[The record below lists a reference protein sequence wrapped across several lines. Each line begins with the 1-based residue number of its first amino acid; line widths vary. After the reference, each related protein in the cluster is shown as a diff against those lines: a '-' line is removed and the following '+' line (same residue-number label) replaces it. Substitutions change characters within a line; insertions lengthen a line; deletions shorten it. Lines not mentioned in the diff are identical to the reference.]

1 MSVTSSTTTQQSWA
15 DAFAS
20 LPLEHA
26 PAGSWQRITATLDAR
41 RKSRAPIWLATA
53 AALVLAIALPWQ
65 LSQRNDAPGATQSP
79 SVSMATDDTP
89 TDSRLETLYAESAQ
103 LESLL
108 QLARDD
114 RVSTGMAAAL
124 AGDLDSRLASIDA
137 ALMRPGLSPDQQ
149 MELWRDRVEALRAL
163 TSFESTRR
171 WLVANGSRY
180 DGALA
185 QVD

>member
-1 MSVTSSTTTQQSWA
+1 MADSTTNHDALPPTWS

-20 LPLEHA
+20 LPLEAA
-26 PAGSWQRITATLDAR
+26 PENGWARITATLDAR
-41 RKSRAPIWLATA
+41 RRSRAPIWLATA

-65 LSQRNDAPGATQSP
+65 LSQRNDVPGVQPSL
-79 SVSMATDDTP
+79 SVSAATSDT
-89 TDSRLETLYAESAQ
+89 LETLYAESAQ

-108 QLARDD
+108 QFARDD
-114 RVSTGMAAAL
+114 RVSSGTAAAL
-124 AGDLDSRLASIDA
+124 AGELDSQLASIDA

-149 MELWRDRVEALRAL
+149 MSLWRDRVEALRTL

>member
-1 MSVTSSTTTQQSWA
+1 MPNISSHATSPSWA

-26 PAGSWQRITATLDAR
+26 PAAGWQHITAKLDAR
-41 RKSRAPIWLATA
+41 RTTRAPIWLAAA

-65 LSQRNDAPGATQSP
+65 LSQHGDVPATNPP
-79 SVSMATDDTP
+79 SSSVADTAD
-89 TDSRLETLYAESAQ
+89 TLETLYAQSAQ

-108 QLARDD
+108 LVARDE
-114 RVSTGMAAAL
+114 RVSTGTAAAMAAE
-124 AGDLDSRLASIDA
+124 LDSQVASIDA

-149 MELWRDRVEALRAL
+149 MALWRERVEALRTL

-171 WLVANGSRY
+171 WLAANGSRY

>member
-1 MSVTSSTTTQQSWA
+1 MPNISSHTTSPAWA

-26 PAGSWQRITATLDAR
+26 PAAGWQHITAKLDAR
-41 RKSRAPIWLATA
+41 STTRAPILAAA
-53 AALVLAIALPWQ
+53 AALVLAIALPWH
-65 LSQRNDAPGATQSP
+65 LSQRGDVPATNPP
-79 SVSMATDDTP
+79 SSSVADTAD
-89 TDSRLETLYAESAQ
+89 TLETLYAQSAQ

-108 QLARDD
+108 RVARDE
-114 RVSTGMAAAL
+114 RVSTGTAAAMAAE
-124 AGDLDSRLASIDA
+124 LDSQVASIDM

-149 MELWRDRVEALRAL
+149 MALWRERVEALRTL

-171 WLVANGSRY
+171 WLASNGSRY